1 MQNKQTTK
9 GNVEKLRESPLFQ
22 LSLGS
27 KELFHSNFLAWLF
40 EAYPEES
47 GRVLSRF
54 LKTNEGCEVVAPVL
68 REHKNRD
75 LNIKFKN
82 GQELVIENKVKSLPY
97 IEQLEMYSDGAK
109 ENQNFLLLSLVL
121 PPFSEGKNVINVKAK
136 NVEAGFVEWHTLTY
150 TDLPAVIEQI
160 RAGIKHE
167 GIKEEYHR
175 QILSDYMSFISALGG
190 IFNLNTFADSNLF
203 ASYFSGQEFKELHD
217 LRMGDIYQK
226 LRYEWLASSIYTVLA
241 SRYPGLVVLS
251 DANDKERQ
259 VGHIYVS
266 HSLYDA
272 KGMVTVSYMLAQGL
286 YLSVQVQAQS
296 YRLMVVGSAGYG
308 AASRGV
314 AERLKEKRLF
324 FDLTR
329 FAPAKEYPAGTT
341 KVFNKFGVDFYR
353 SIQLDPAFTV
363 KEVMGFVIDDVE
375 RIETA
380 KHDITAQVQEPK

>member
-1 MQNKQTTK
+1 MQNNQTTK
-9 GNVEKLRESPLFQ
+9 GNIETLRKSPLFQ
-22 LSLGS
+22 FSLGS
-27 KELFHSNFLAWLF
+27 KELFHSDFLAWLF
-40 EAYPEES
+40 EAHPEES

-54 LKTNEGCEVVAPVL
+54 LKTNEGSEVVATVL
-68 REHKNRD
+68 RERKNRD
-75 LNIKFKN
+75 LTIKFKN
-82 GQELVIENKVKSLPY
+82 GQELIIENKVKSLPY

-109 ENQNFLLLSLVL
+109 ENQNFLLLSLML
-121 PPFSEGKNVINVKAK
+121 PPFSERKSIIKVKAK
-136 NVEAGFVEWHTLTY
+136 NVEAGYVEWHTLTY

-160 RAGIKHE
+160 KA

-175 QILSDYMSFISALGG
+175 EILSDYVSFISALGG
-190 IFNLNTFADSNLF
+190 IFNLNAFADSDLF

-226 LRYEWLASSIYTVLA
+226 LRYEWLAGRIYMVLA

-314 AERLKEKRLF
+314 AERLKEKGLF

-363 KEVMGFVIDDVE
+363 KDVMGFVVHDIE
-375 RIETA
+375 RIEKA
-380 KHDITAQVQEPK
+380 KHDITAQVQELK